1 MRQFLFNIQPN
12 PSIELN
18 MDNFTQICI
27 YGEFFM
33 QIELDAIDRQLL
45 SALQDNAR
53 LTTNE
58 LAQATG
64 LSQSPCWRR
73 IRRLEEAG
81 LIDGYRARLDRRKLG
96 YGVVAFV
103 GITIDHQNVAR
114 NNAFVDA
121 VQAIPEVVMFHAVTG
136 SADFLLMVVAEDLD
150 RYSRLLQ
157 DKLHRLPGVQQV
169 QTNVSLQEFKAFQ
182 NLPIPGASNPRP

>member
-1 MRQFLFNIQPN
+1 MDFR
-12 PSIELN
+12 S
-18 MDNFTQICI
+18 DNFTDIPSI
-27 YGEFFM
+27 YGFLM

-45 SALQDNAR
+45 CALQDNAR

-81 LIDGYRARLDRRKLG
+81 MIDGYRARLDRRKLG

-103 GITIDHQNVAR
+103 GITIDHQNIAR

-136 SADFLLMVVAEDLD
+136 SADFLLMVVAQDLD
-150 RYSRLLQ
+150 GYSRLLQ

-182 NLPIPGASNPRP
+182 NLPIPVAISASP